1 MVESKVVVP
10 KSLDL
15 DVIIRLDLPN
25 SVEVELDCKTDTLL
39 PKSLIAASWIL
50 SVVGPNAVF
59 AKIINS
65 LHEPAP
71 HLVFRMF
78 AVLVKSLTRDIT
90 PTSTVD
96 WSSVKFA
103 SYDAA
108 QAEVGHL
115 PECSCLNDFA
125 DAMQDAIAL
134 SLQRL

>member
-1 MVESKVVVP
+1 MQNRHTAPEKLDS
-10 KSLDL
+10 SELDL
-15 DVIIRLDLPN
+15 RSWDRDPN
-25 SVEVELDCKTDTLL
+25 C
-39 PKSLIAASWIL
+39 
-50 SVVGPNAVF
+50 VF
-59 AKIINS
+59 AKNRINS

>member
-1 MVESKVVVP
+1 MQNRHTAPEK
-10 KSLDL
+10 LD
-15 DVIIRLDLPN
+15 
-25 SVEVELDCKTDTLL
+25 SSELDFER
-39 PKSLIAASWIL
+39 SWAD
-50 SVVGPNAVF
+50 AVF